1 MGLETEMDV
10 PALRYTRAVG
20 GTHVRSPLLRLQS
33 DERLVTLTRRGNQA
47 AFEVLVAR
55 YQTRLLSFC
64 RHMLGSREDAE
75 DVLQDVLTASY
86 SAMLADDRAIAVRP
100 WLYRIARN
108 RCLNHLR
115 RARAVGVDSM
125 DVHFAEHGATT
136 ADKAHEREEFREL
149 LEDIRD
155 LPETQ
160 RTALVLREMEA
171 LSYEQIAVAMET
183 TIPSVKSL
191 LVRARVS
198 LTEAAE
204 ARLLSCDQV
213 REELVEEAEGLRAK
227 RGAAVRRHVKHCD
240 RCRVF
245 QRELR
250 RTDRVLAALAPVGLL
265 TLARKLFFAHAL
277 THSAGSAGAGVAGA
291 SGVAGGVGGASAGLL
306 TAGAGA
312 AATKAAAGLAAAAL
326 LTVGTVAVSQGVHTH
341 PSGPSPKVL
350 VARALDSGLRGA
362 LGGGGAS
369 IGIAGAIPALPTL
382 PPATALERSARQ
394 LGSGV
399 GAITGTPAARLAGAP
414 SATARQRDARHQRPA
429 SHR

>member
-1 MGLETEMDV
+1 MDV
-10 PALRYTRAVG
+10 SALRYTRIG
-20 GTHVRSPLLRLQS
+20 GATHVRSPLLRLQS
-33 DERLVTLTRRGNQA
+33 DERLVTLTRRGHQA

-55 YQTRLLSFC
+55 YQARLLSFC

-86 SAMLADDRAIAVRP
+86 SAMLADERPIAVRP

-136 ADKAHEREEFREL
+136 ADRAHEREEFRQL
-149 LEDIRD
+149 LDDIRE

-213 REELVEEAEGLRAK
+213 REELVEEAEGLLDK
-227 RGAAVRRHVKHCD
+227 RSAAVRRHVKSCE

-250 RTDRVLAALAPVGLL
+250 RTDRALSALAPVGLL
-265 TLARKLFFAHAL
+265 ALGRKLLFAHAL
-277 THSAGSAGAGVAGA
+277 THSAGSAGVAGA
-291 SGVAGGVGGASAGLL
+291 AGVGGGSAGIV
-306 TAGAGA
+306 TAGASA
-312 AATKAAAGLAAAAL
+312 AATKAAAGLAAAAI
-326 LTVGTVAVSQGVHTH
+326 LTAGTVAVSQGVHVR
-341 PSGPSPKVL
+341 PSGPSSKAL
-350 VARALDSGLRGA
+350 VARSLDAGLRGA
-362 LGGGGAS
+362 IAAGAPA
-369 IGIAGAIPALPTL
+369 GIAGAIPGL
-382 PPATALERSARQ
+382 TALAPANAVIVRSPPRRIAGDADVRALAVRRADRRGGGSDAT
-394 LGSGV
+394 LGQRRVRDLG
-399 GAITGTPAARLAGAP
+399 GATR
-414 SATARQRDARHQRPA
+414 R
-429 SHR
+429 

>member
-10 PALRYTRAVG
+10 SALRYTRGGG
-20 GTHVRSPLLRLQS
+20 GTYVRSPLLRLQS

-47 AFEVLVAR
+47 AFEVLVGR

-171 LSYEQIAVAMET
+171 LSYEQIAVAMDT

-227 RGAAVRRHVKHCD
+227 RGAAVRRHVKHCE

-265 TLARKLFFAHAL
+265 TLARKLLFAHAL
-277 THSAGSAGAGVAGA
+277 THSAGSAGVASA
-291 SGVAGGVGGASAGLL
+291 TGVGGASAGLL
-306 TAGAGA
+306 GAGA
-312 AATKAAAGLAAAAL
+312 AATKAAAGLAAAAI
-326 LTVGTVAVSQGVHTH
+326 LTVGTVAVSQGVQAHA
-341 PSGPSPKVL
+341 SGPSSKVL
-350 VARALDSGLRGA
+350 VARALDTGLRGA
-362 LGGGGAS
+362 LGGGAS
-369 IGIAGAIPALPTL
+369 VGIADAIPALAAL
-382 PPATALERSARQ
+382 PPAATLRQ
-394 LGSGV
+394 PAAQIGSV
-399 GAITGTPAARLAGAP
+399 AAAITGTPATRLAAGP
-414 SATARQRDARHQRPA
+414 STTRRHRNARDQRPA

>member
-1 MGLETEMDV
+1 
-10 PALRYTRAVG
+10 VG
-20 GTHVRSPLLRLQS
+20 AHVRSPLLRLQS

-47 AFEVLVAR
+47 AFEVLVGR
-55 YQTRLLSFC
+55 YQARLLSFC

-86 SAMLADDRAIAVRP
+86 SALLADERAISVRP

-115 RARAVGVDSM
+115 RARAIGVDSM

-136 ADKAHEREEFREL
+136 AEKAHEREKFRQL
-149 LEDIRD
+149 LDDIRD

-183 TIPSVKSL
+183 TVPSVKSL

-227 RGAAVRRHVKHCD
+227 RSAAARRHVKSCE
-240 RCRVF
+240 RCQVF

-250 RTDRVLAALAPVGLL
+250 RTDRALAALAPLGLL
-265 TLARKLFFAHAL
+265 ALARKLFFAHLL
-277 THSAGSAGAGVAGA
+277 THSAGTAGVAGA

-306 TAGAGA
+306 TAGASA
-312 AATKAAAGLAAAAL
+312 AATKAAAALAAAAL
-326 LTVGTVAVSQGVHTH
+326 LTVGTVAVSQEV
-341 PSGPSPKVL
+341 PASPRGPSSRVL
-350 VARALDSGLRGA
+350 VARALDAGLRGS
-362 LGGGGAS
+362 LDGGGSLGIASPIPGLAALPTTADLGA
-369 IGIAGAIPALPTL
+369 GRLARQFAGGAGAITRAPEARPGGVSKT
-382 PPATALERSARQ
+382 TA
-394 LGSGV
+394 GH
-399 GAITGTPAARLAGAP
+399 
-414 SATARQRDARHQRPA
+414 RDARRRRAAPR
-429 SHR
+429 S

>member
-10 PALRYTRAVG
+10 SALRYTRAVG

-47 AFEVLVAR
+47 AFEVLVGR

-227 RGAAVRRHVKHCD
+227 RGAAVRRHVKHCE
-240 RCRVF
+240 RCQVF

-265 TLARKLFFAHAL
+265 TLVRKLFFAHAL
-277 THSAGSAGAGVAGA
+277 THSASSAGVAGA
-291 SGVAGGVGGASAGLL
+291 TGVGGASAGLL

-312 AATKAAAGLAAAAL
+312 AATKAAAGLAAAAI
-326 LTVGTVAVSQGVHTH
+326 LTVGTVAVSQGVRAH
-341 PSGPSPKVL
+341 PSGPSSKVL
-350 VARALDSGLRGA
+350 VARALDNGLRGA
-362 LGGGGAS
+362 LGGGAAA
-369 IGIAGAIPALPTL
+369 GIAGAIPGLAAL
-382 PPATALERSARQ
+382 PPAATMQLSARQ
-394 LGSGV
+394 IGSFA
-399 GAITGTPAARLAGAP
+399 GAVTGASATRLAAGPITTVRHRNARRQP
-414 SATARQRDARHQRPA
+414 SA